1 MCSQRAEVYPIRAGG
16 AIRPRQ
22 CSPMSDPS
30 TAPPWVA
37 TRDGEATSA
46 SARARVK
53 RNWDRTLPST
63 AHMLNCCA
71 RSLRC
76 ATDPAIQ
83 ASQEQEAAANAAAQ
97 REAADAAMKAAFREW
112 RRGRRAEVAENT
124 FMDWYMGEL
133 ERENEDEL
141 CSTFY
146 SWSSMLGQRTNSTHT
161 GCDIS
166 HSNSPCPLGPL
177 TTHIPSAI
185 SISDTAPL
193 DSRLWSDRTGS
204 TRVAARPVE
213 ASTDISAWSQPR
225 VPHASV

>member
-1 MCSQRAEVYPIRAGG
+1 MTVWPYFCISVSFRKRLCCLA
-16 AIRPRQ
+16 
-22 CSPMSDPS
+22 
-30 TAPPWVA
+30 
-37 TRDGEATSA
+37 
-46 SARARVK
+46 ARI
-53 RNWDRTLPST
+53 L
-63 AHMLNCCA
+63 
-71 RSLRC
+71 LRM
-76 ATDPAIQ
+76 
-83 ASQEQEAAANAAAQ
+83 EAALLCPVAAGT
-97 REAADAAMKAAFREW
+97 RCEW
-112 RRGRRAEVAENT
+112 RACLRHLGGEFFLTRPLRFT
-124 FMDWYMGEL
+124 FAGIFSG
-133 ERENEDEL
+133 EL

-213 ASTDISAWSQPR
+213 ATTDISAWSRPW